1 MTVVKHTKRRK
12 QRVGIVVSDKMDKSI
27 SVLVERRLRHPKYG
41 KMVKMSKKFIA
52 HDEDNSCGVGDKV
65 RIVETRPL
73 SKRKSWRV
81 SEIIEKAK

>member
-1 MTVVKHTKRRK
+1 MSVVKHTKRRK
-12 QRVGIVVSDKMDKSI
+12 QRVGIVVSDKMEKSV
-27 SVLVERRLRHPKYG
+27 SVLVERRLQHPKYG

-52 HDEDNSCGVGDKV
+52 HDENNDCGVGDKV